1 MDAPTATQVLGAATE
16 LLVANGFASAQE
28 VELDSGQLLRI
39 FEDQLSV
46 VGLVYFDT
54 WRALEDNWVGAQGAL
69 VELMSSGL
77 TRSDP
82 KSWEGYL
89 LLFTPDEPTEV
100 LALDRIR
107 RDTTRLRKLVTTGS
121 ELRSI
126 AGVSAALLPV
136 LPLAL
141 NDRATESGRIL
152 DRLPEL
158 LAASGTS
165 RELTQLVVVAFEENR
180 SPMEEIWKWRQ
191 AQ

>member
-16 LLVANGFASAQE
+16 LLVANGFVSGQE
-28 VELDSGQLLRI
+28 VELESGQLLRV
-39 FEDQLSV
+39 FEDRLSV

-54 WRALEDNWVGAQGAL
+54 WQALEDNWVGAQGAL

-89 LLFTPDEPTEV
+89 LLFTPDEPTS
-100 LALDRIR
+100 AMRLDHIR
-107 RDTTRLRKLVTTGS
+107 RDTTRLRKLVTAGS

-126 AGVSAALLPV
+126 SGVSDALLPV

-141 NDRATESGRIL
+141 NDRAAEAGRIL

-158 LAASGTS
+158 LAGSGTS
-165 RELTQLVVVAFEENR
+165 PELTRLVVAAFEENR

>member
-1 MDAPTATQVLGAATE
+1 MEAPTATQVLGAATE
-16 LLVANGFASAQE
+16 LLVANGFVSAQE
-28 VELDSGQLLRI
+28 IETESGQALRI

-46 VGLVYFDT
+46 VGLVYFAT
-54 WRALEDNWVGAQGAL
+54 WQALEDNWIGAQGAL

-89 LLFTPDEPTEV
+89 LLFTPDEPTDA

-126 AGVSAALLPV
+126 ADVSGALLPV
-136 LPLAL
+136 LPFSS
-141 NDRATESGRIL
+141 NDRASEAGRIL

-165 RELTQLVVVAFEENR
+165 FELTQLVVGAFEENR

>member
-16 LLVANGFASAQE
+16 LLEANGFVSARE
-28 VELDSGQLLRI
+28 VELEAGQPLRI

-46 VGLVYFDT
+46 VGLTYFDT
-54 WRALEDNWVGAQGAL
+54 WLALEDGWIGAQGTL

-89 LLFTPDEPTEV
+89 LLFTPDEPTDA

-126 AGVSAALLPV
+126 ADVANALLPV
-136 LPLAL
+136 LPLTL
-141 NDRATESGRIL
+141 SDRSVEAGRIL

-158 LAASGTS
+158 LAADGTS
-165 RELTQLVVVAFEENR
+165 PELTRLVVGAFEENR